1 MGGVVLIVL
10 DTHAWIWWAAD
21 SNRLSVRARRAI
33 EGAQAIGICPI
44 SCWEVGMLVAKGR
57 LALDRDV
64 LTWLKQ
70 SLALPKAALVP
81 ISAEIAFRAS
91 SLRDEI
97 AGDPADCL
105 IAATALDA
113 RAGLI
118 TKDRR
123 MRGVQGLKTTW

>member
-10 DTHAWIWWAAD
+10 DTHAWIWWAAG
-21 SNRLSVRARRAI
+21 STRLSVRARRAI

-57 LALDRDV
+57 LELDRDV

-70 SLALPKAALVP
+70 ALALPKAALVP
-81 ISAEIAFRAS
+81 ISAEIAWRAS
-91 SLRDEI
+91 SL
-97 AGDPADCL
+97 AGDPVDCL